1 MQNVNRDRWRGVQW
15 GLVNRLEDLDL
26 CLLSETHGDMQ
37 TKLEDLTNNPVKTG
51 LVVNVKD
58 TKALNTHKK
67 YLFSLRSENIEDV
80 DSFTYLTVW
89 GLKMGVL
96 HRMYCIN
103 SKSKWCF
110 RTVWKNSR
118 ISTRAKLR
126 IIRSN
131 VKSVLLYGSETWK
144 EMKTVTS
151 RLQTFVNRCLRRI
164 LNIC

>member
-1 MQNVNRDRWRGVQW
+1 
-15 GLVNRLEDLDL
+15 
-26 CLLSETHGDMQ
+26 MQ

-151 RLQTFVNRCLRRI
+151 RLQTFVNRCLLRI
-164 LNIC
+164 LNTCWPEVISNEELWRRKKDAEVPRKSEAEIELDRT